1 MIRPVFFVV
10 FFVFFW
16 GGGTLVLR
24 KVRKDY
30 PLVHITEGGVC

>member
-1 MIRPVFFVV
+1 MIRPVFF
-10 FFVFFW
+10 FFFG

-30 PLVHITEGGVC
+30 LVVHITEGGVC